1 MSVENSKLM
10 KTFNKKIIYFFKVKT
25 KNKHFQVCA
34 PTGEWKKTVGIAA
47 VGIALGIWGYMW
59 CKKFGETF

>member
-1 MSVENSKLM
+1 M
-10 KTFNKKIIYFFKVKT
+10 KTFTKKLINFFKVKT
-25 KNKHFQVCA
+25 KIKHFQVCA

-59 CKKFGETF
+59 CKKFGETLF